1 MLGLRLSAHAYP
13 QLQFPYKVNDN
24 EDLKADAI
32 IELRNTE
39 RPGKRK
45 FQNWVSLL
53 KKYYNFYL
61 SYYK

>member
-24 EDLKADAI
+24 EDLNADAI

-39 RPGKRK
+39 RPG
-45 FQNWVSLL
+45 Q
-53 KKYYNFYL
+53 
-61 SYYK
+61 